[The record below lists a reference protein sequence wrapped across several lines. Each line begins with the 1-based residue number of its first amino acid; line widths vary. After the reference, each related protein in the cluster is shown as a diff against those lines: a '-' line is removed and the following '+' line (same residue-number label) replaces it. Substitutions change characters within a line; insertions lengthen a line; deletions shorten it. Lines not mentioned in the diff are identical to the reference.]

1 MKENK
6 SLVQEALIQMK
17 QVEEAIAENAKGILA
32 STMKKEINQ
41 LVKESLSEQ
50 EEEDE
55 IDLDTDANADVDND
69 DIDMDSDVEDIDS
82 DEEDMDYDEEDMY
95 SDEED
100 MDMDMDSDESPIDL
114 TDASD
119 EEILKV
125 FKAMGEDDGIIVK
138 KDGENVYLSDDDAN
152 VEYLVKLGE
161 SYKDKKNNYS
171 MRDEQDE
178 SVDDVI
184 NAIFSDSGDVSD
196 VDSDDL
202 DGEETLYEIE
212 MGEPEKVETIYEL
225 QLDDDNLIPIDEQDD
240 EDEDGFNEFNM
251 DEQDDEDEDGF
262 NEFNIDEQDDE
273 DGFNEFNMDE
283 QDDEDGDNGYYN
295 ETYKPKGVGIGL
307 GPKFSYKNK
316 TNGGFN
322 EKRKQGPKSV
332 GTGKP
337 KFEYKK
343 GENMEGVKSKVVKA
357 ETKEGQG
364 YKDKEDERLSMK
376 HGKIASKEIKT
387 TKGRRDDADFEKS
400 ETKEA
405 ARTYGMG
412 SKEGRGLRKGITNNR
427 NYVYSNSGVKTESTQ
442 EEVRMLRGKNEEYRK
457 ALNVFREKL
466 NEVAIFNSNLAY
478 ATRLFTEHSTTKKEK
493 INILRRFDDVE
504 TLKESKNLY
513 RSLKDELTSTDTKSI
528 NESVTT
534 KLNKSVS
541 TGSSTTLIE
550 SKTYENPQF
559 LRMKDLMGKLG

>member
-6 SLVQEALIQMK
+6 LVQEALIQMK

-32 STMKKEINQ
+32 STMKEEINQ

-50 EEEDE
+50 ADEDE
-55 IDLDTDANADVDND
+55 IELDADMDMSADNDEVDLDMDVDSD
-69 DIDMDSDVEDIDS
+69 D
-82 DEEDMDYDEEDMY
+82 
-95 SDEED
+95 ED
-100 MDMDMDSDESPIDL
+100 MDMDFDMDSDETPIDL

-138 KDGENVYLSDDDAN
+138 KDGDNVHLTDDNAD

-161 SYKDKKNNYS
+161 SEYDMES
-171 MRDEQDE
+171 DMMSDDMMSDDGEDDE

-184 NAIFSDSGDVSD
+184 DAIFSGNMSD
-196 VDSDDL
+196 VDSEDMSDN
-202 DGEETLYEIE
+202 EEVVYEI
-212 MGEPEKVETIYEL
+212 T
-225 QLDDDNLIPIDEQDD
+225 LDDDSEMMEDD
-240 EDEDGFNEFNM
+240 DMEDSEMMED
-251 DEQDDEDEDGF
+251 DDMEDSEMMED
-262 NEFNIDEQDDE
+262 DDME
-273 DGFNEFNMDE
+273 DDSMMESKN
-283 QDDEDGDNGYYN
+283 
-295 ETYKPKGVGIGL
+295 TIKPKGVGMGK
-307 GPKFSYKNK
+307 PKFNYNK
-316 TNGGFN
+316 TTGGFK
-322 EKRKQGPKSV
+322 EDMKQGPKSV
-332 GTGKP
+332 GTGKA
-337 KFEYKK
+337 KFDYKK
-343 GENMEGVKSKVVKA
+343 GGNMEGKSKVVKA
-357 ETKEGQG
+357 ETKEGDYG
-364 YKDKEDERLSMK
+364 MNRGDKSKTMKGKEDY
-376 HGKIASKEIKT
+376 T
-387 TKGRRDDADFEKS
+387 TKKGMTNSKGEKAFEKE

-427 NYVYSNSGVKTESTQ
+427 NYVYGKSGVKVESTTS
-442 EEVRMLRGKNEEYRK
+442 EEVRMLREKNEEYRK

-504 TLKESKNLY
+504 TLKESKGLY
-513 RSLKDELTSTDTKSI
+513 KSIKEELSKVDTKSI
-528 NESVTT
+528 NESVGA
-534 KLNKSVS
+534 KLNKTVT